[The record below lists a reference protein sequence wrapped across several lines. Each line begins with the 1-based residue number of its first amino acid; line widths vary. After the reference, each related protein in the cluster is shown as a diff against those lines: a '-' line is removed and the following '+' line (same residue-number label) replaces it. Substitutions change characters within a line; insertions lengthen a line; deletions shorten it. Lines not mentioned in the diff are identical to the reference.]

1 MNRSLRIAIAE
12 DEPDMREY
20 LEMTLPRLGHQ
31 VVVAA
36 ENGRELVE
44 RCRTAR
50 PDLVITD
57 IKMPEM
63 DGIAAATQIF
73 QEGPVPV
80 ILLSAYHDP
89 ELIERAEADHVLA
102 YLVKPITEADLRP
115 TIAIAM
121 RRFEQFQT
129 LWKET
134 ADLRQAL
141 EERKVIERAKGA
153 LMKRANVDEVEAF
166 RRLQRLATDKRVKL
180 VEVARLILTV
190 EVISQPAKQG

>member
-20 LEMTLPRLGHQ
+20 LEKTLPRLGHQ
-31 VVVAA
+31 VVVVAQT
-36 ENGRELVE
+36 GRELVE
-44 RCRTAR
+44 HCRSAR

-63 DGIAAATQIF
+63 DGIAAASQIF
-73 QEGPVPV
+73 QEGPIPV

-89 ELIERAEADHVLA
+89 DLIERAEADHVSA
-102 YLVKPITEADLRP
+102 YLLKPITEAALRP

-129 LWKET
+129 LRQEAT
-134 ADLRQAL
+134 DLRKAL
-141 EERKVIERAKGA
+141 EDRKAIERAKGV
-153 LMKRANVDEVEAF
+153 LMKRAGVDEVEAF
-166 RRLQRLATDKRVKL
+166 RRLQKLATDKRAKL
-180 VEVARLILTV
+180 IEIARMILAVE
-190 EVISQPAKQG
+190 EVSQPSEQ